1 MKKSKPKS
9 KTQPKGRRLTT
20 GQLQREILKVFS
32 NNPKKRLNPRQII
45 RQLQVAN
52 NRDSVQHALEKLVD
66 DQRIQALEDF
76 KFKLRRGSGGS
87 SPKRLYEGFVDITRK
102 GSAYITCEDLEEDIH
117 VPARNLGS
125 ALHGDRVLISAW
137 RPRGRRRMEGEVMKV
152 VERATDRFVGT
163 IYLRD
168 RFALVAP
175 SRIDVPVD
183 ILVEF
188 DDTKNA
194 EEGDRVVVQ
203 VVNWPKN
210 PGDRPRGVITAVLG
224 AEGSDLEMKTILINN
239 GFNLEFPAEV
249 MVEAEALPDEISAAG
264 IAQRRDF
271 RRVPTM
277 TIDPEDAKDFDD
289 ALSIEYLENGHVEV
303 GVHIADVTHFV
314 ALGSALDKEAYHR
327 STSVYLVDR
336 VLPMLPERISN
347 NLCSLRPDEDRLT
360 FSAVFEFDKNHKLV
374 ERWFGK
380 GIIHSDRRFSYEQA
394 QDVIESRAGDF
405 AAELRELNKFAREMR
420 KQRFKAGAIDF
431 DMEEVRFRLDKDG
444 VPVELFVKE
453 RKDAHLL
460 IEEFMLLAN
469 REVATYI
476 HKKSEGHEIPFVYRI
491 HDYPNPEKVAELAL
505 FAKEM
510 GFQMRV
516 NTPKEIAASFNRL
529 VEESEKN
536 EALKLLQPI
545 AIRTMSKAEYSTNNI
560 GHYGLAFDNYSH
572 FTSPIRRYS
581 DVLAHRILEQN
592 LDGKTLRVEK
602 DNLEERCK
610 HISLQERKAMSA
622 ERESIKYK
630 QVEFMEKHVGEVFD
644 GYISGM
650 IDRGVFVELK
660 DSKCEGMVGFETMRE
675 SFDVEEGRLRAKGNQ
690 SGRVLKMGEL
700 VKVRIRATD
709 LAKRQIDMELE

>member
-1 MKKSKPKS
+1 MKKSKS
-9 KTQPKGRRLTT
+9 KTQNQPKGRLTAD
-20 GQLQREILKVFS
+20 QLQREILKVFS
-32 NNPKKRLNPRQII
+32 NNPKKRFNSHQII
-45 RQLQVAN
+45 RLLKVAN
-52 NRDSVQHALEKLVD
+52 NRDSVQHALEKLVE
-66 DQRIQALEDF
+66 DQKLQALEDF
-76 KFKLRRGSGGS
+76 KFKLRRGLGGS
-87 SPKRLYEGFVDITRK
+87 APKHLYEGFVDITRK
-102 GSAYITCEDLEEDIH
+102 GSAYITSENLDEDIH
-117 VPARNLGS
+117 VSARSLGS
-125 ALHGDRVLISAW
+125 ALHGDRVLVSGW
-137 RPRGRRRMEGEVMKV
+137 KPRGRRHMEGEVMKI

-163 IYLRD
+163 IFLRHNL
-168 RFALVAP
+168 ALVTP
-175 SRIDVPVD
+175 TRSDVPVD
-183 ILVEF
+183 ILVELE
-188 DDTKNA
+188 DTKNA
-194 EEGDRVVVQ
+194 SEGDRVVVQ
-203 VVNWPKN
+203 IIKWHKN
-210 PGDRPRGVITAVLG
+210 LDDRPRGIVTAVLG
-224 AEGSDLEMKTILINN
+224 AGGSDLEMKTILINN
-239 GFNLEFPAEV
+239 GFDLEFPPEV
-249 MVEAEALPDEISAAG
+249 VQEAESLPGVIDVADIAL
-264 IAQRRDF
+264 RRDF

-289 ALSIEYLENGHVEV
+289 ALSIQHLDDGHLEV

-314 ALGSALDKEAYHR
+314 APGSALDKEAFHR

-347 NLCSLRPDEDRLT
+347 NLCSLRPEEDRLT

-374 ERWFGK
+374 KRWFGK
-380 GIIHSDRRFSYEQA
+380 SVIYSDRRFSYEQA
-394 QDVIESRAGDF
+394 QSVIEMGQGDF
-405 AAELRELNKFAREMR
+405 AAELKELNQLAREMR

-431 DMEEVRFRLDKDG
+431 DMEEVRFRLDKNG
-444 VPVELFVKE
+444 VPVEVFVKE

-469 REVATYI
+469 REVATYM
-476 HKKSEGHEIPFVYRI
+476 HNKGEGHEIPFVYRI
-491 HDYPNPEKVAELAL
+491 HDYPNAEKVAELAL

-510 GFQMRV
+510 GFQMRI

-529 VEESEKN
+529 VEEAEKN

-545 AIRTMSKAEYSTNNI
+545 AIRTMAKAEYSTNNI
-560 GHYGLAFDNYSH
+560 GHYGLAFENYSH

-630 QVEFMEKHVGEVFD
+630 QVEFMQKHVGEVFE

-660 DSKCEGMVGFETMRE
+660 DSKCEGLVGFETMRE
-675 SFDVEEGRLRAKGNQ
+675 SFDVEEGRLRAKGSK
-690 SGRVLKMGEL
+690 SGRMLKMGGL
-700 VKVRIRATD
+700 VKVRILATN
-709 LAKRQIDMELE
+709 LTKRQIDMELE